1 MEALYL
7 PTAMRDAVAARLER
21 LKDDIS
27 QSISSHG
34 LTASGRTQASMYVVT
49 SEKEVTLYGR
59 AFFPALETGSSAW
72 TGRTGVRCTFGE
84 FRNIIRDW
92 VIAKGLHFG
101 QAREQERAVGAIT
114 STIIRM
120 GTKQKRSGTRLDVYT
135 SLVDQAYDDCVD
147 LVADIVNAQVDNVI
161 AQWK

>member
-1 MEALYL
+1 M
-7 PTAMRDAVAARLER
+7 
-21 LKDDIS
+21 
-27 QSISSHG
+27 
-34 LTASGRTQASMYVVT
+34 
-49 SEKEVTLYGR
+49 TLYGR

-72 TGRTGVRCTFGE
+72 TGRTVVRCTFEE
-84 FRNIIRDW
+84 FRTIIRDW

-101 QAREQERAVGAIT
+101 QAREQERVVGAIT